1 MKQLLLLLTLASTLM
16 INAATVLNF
25 GTGATSTND
34 ANGNP
39 VINVTM
45 PIADTSITVAT
56 NGGTVGLGVS
66 SINLSFVNGA
76 SGLGMSTNG
85 FLMFGNICYNIT
97 TLTQLNNGTNFIMD
111 MSLPSQVII
120 ADTNI
125 INFLYATN
133 GMLNRECNVSLRIW
147 AGNTNRDIWF
157 TPTWLKATNAPSSNF
172 FQLKSN
178 QWGYVAVQATGTNQ
192 TNVAWAIV
200 PMQ

>member
-1 MKQLLLLLTLASTLM
+1 MKQLLSTIVL
-16 INAATVLNF
+16 IAALQLNAATALNF
-25 GTGATSTND
+25 NQGAVVTND
-34 ANGNP
+34 ANGQP
-39 VINVTM
+39 TVTIAM
-45 PIADTSITVAT
+45 PIPDVSLNVQT
-56 NGGTVGLGVS
+56 NGGTIGLGVS

-85 FLMFGNICYNIT
+85 YLMFGQICYNIT

-111 MSLPSQVII
+111 MSLPSQVIY

-157 TPTWLKATNAPSSNF
+157 TPTWLRATNAPSSNF